1 MRGWPPPTR
10 PRWLA
15 EANGLDFDD
24 MLLAAV
30 RTLHEHPETRHA
42 AGERFPRIL
51 IDEHQDTN
59 LPQYVLVRHCP
70 KTARRLRGR
79 GPQLGH
85 LRLARTEMQHIM
97 NCQRDFPRA
106 RRVESLTGSDGWR
119 GRHRIGT
126 YATVDDL
133 TCPIR
138 CPPWATRVTAR
149 RNADRSRQGRR
160 ARWGRHESSEA
171 LAGTCRKVP
180 AAAVVELRPALAAE
194 THHCKTSASSGVSL

>member
-85 LRLARTEMQHIM
+85 LRLARSRDAAHHELPARLPESAPRRKPHGVGWMARSPSGSERT
-97 NCQRDFPRA
+97 QR
-106 RRVESLTGSDGWR
+106 
-119 GRHRIGT
+119 
-126 YATVDDL
+126 
-133 TCPIR
+133 
-138 CPPWATRVTAR
+138 
-149 RNADRSRQGRR
+149 
-160 ARWGRHESSEA
+160 
-171 LAGTCRKVP
+171 
-180 AAAVVELRPALAAE
+180 
-194 THHCKTSASSGVSL
+194 